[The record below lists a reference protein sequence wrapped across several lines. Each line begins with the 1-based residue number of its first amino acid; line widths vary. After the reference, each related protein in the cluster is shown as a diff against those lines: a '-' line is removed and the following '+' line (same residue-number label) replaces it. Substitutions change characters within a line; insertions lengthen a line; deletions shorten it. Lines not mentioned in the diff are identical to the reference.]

1 MVRVITSTMND
12 NLKYD
17 DYIPSSIDDEIVE
30 THYLHDISTGRIKFI
45 KDDPCY
51 SFVKKLF
58 LEYGYNIN
66 NCRTINEYNN
76 IWNIVSN
83 VSFDLIV
90 LR

>member
-1 MVRVITSTMND
+1 MLRVITSTMND
-12 NLKYD
+12 SLKYD
-17 DYIPSSIDDEIVE
+17 ENISLSIDDEIVE

-51 SFVKKLF
+51 IFVKKIF

-66 NCRTINEYNN
+66 NYHTINEYNN
-76 IWNIVSN
+76 IWSVISN
-83 VSFDLIV
+83 KSFDITV